1 MKGVEMLTGVNL
13 IRTGVLALLLTLL
26 LGPVAMAGGK
36 VGLYGIRLVP
46 SGDDA
51 EDYSRPGWGGGLH
64 VVAPLPQL
72 HNLLA
77 GTAGIE
83 AVNLLSRSIEFR
95 DRVTGLRIEQQ
106 TDQNL
111 FRLYLG
117 GQVGGHG
124 NGFIRPHA
132 GMNLA
137 LTVYHYDLDVVVPDD
152 SDRENEIR
160 QDLDQESEVV
170 FGYDFTLGVDLNF
183 SNTVVLDG
191 GVRYIK
197 SFSVPQQLAD
207 DAETIHPQYFQIY
220 LGIGVAFEMIG
231 KHSGTDR

>member
-1 MKGVEMLTGVNL
+1 MLGEGRSVR
-13 IRTGVLALLLTLL
+13 IIAAALLLTLVL
-26 LGPVAMAGGK
+26 APVALAGGK
-36 VGLYGIRLVP
+36 IGLYGIRMVP

-83 AVNLLSRSIEFR
+83 AVNLLNRTTEFR

-106 TDQNL
+106 TDQNF
-111 FRLYLG
+111 FRLYFG
-117 GQVGGHG
+117 GQAGGHG

-132 GMNLA
+132 GVNLA
-137 LTVYHYDLDVVVPDD
+137 LTVYHYNLDVVVPDD

-160 QDLDQESEVV
+160 QDLDQESEAV
-170 FGYDFTLGVDLNF
+170 FGYDVTLGVDLNF

-197 SFSVPQQLAD
+197 SFAVPQQLAD
-207 DAETIHPQYFQIY
+207 EAEKIHPQYFQVY
-220 LGIGVAFEMIG
+220 LGVGVAFELIG
-231 KHSGTDR
+231 RRSNPDR